1 MLYFSKDIH
10 KELRSWLAEK
20 YVRCRDHDHV
30 YALGL
35 EEQSM
40 DMLTQVLREGLGGS
54 FPEELCCW
62 RMQWELKCA
71 SLLRWHITEG
81 MRTEALQNTRSTFFD
96 RVDEKVAVGQSCL
109 SFRMSGAAC
118 KREHVVPCNMLTSKA
133 IEMIDDGVSGLFEAT
148 IQWTAT
154 LKYIIA
160 PQIFQALSGLLASTI
175 SLGKVCLAGFQSMPI
190 SGQGPLRWS

>member
-1 MLYFSKDIH
+1 MEQRTVLVELSPAELALVKLCEQVGQDVKETWKDGLTTTQNPF
-10 KELRSWLAEK
+10 EL
-20 YVRCRDHDHV
+20 
-30 YALGL
+30 
-35 EEQSM
+35 EQ
-40 DMLTQVLREGLGGS
+40 QVLRRVLGLCSNLATIYNVDDYDKSLS
-54 FPEELCCW
+54 FGPLGAT
-62 RMQWELKCA
+62 QSVQSQL
-71 SLLRWHITEG
+71 
-81 MRTEALQNTRSTFFD
+81 STI
-96 RVDEKVAVGQSCL
+96 RYIVETAGVAVGQSCL